1 MSLLLLKLRALEL
14 NWKLVY
20 ILERT
25 VQETVLD
32 SYFQHIAS
40 DSLTIEKTVTKLSKM
55 CLLCKNLNKAFEKHL
70 SMS

>member
-40 DSLTIEKTVTKLSKM
+40 DSLTIEKTVTKL
-55 CLLCKNLNKAFEKHL
+55 
-70 SMS
+70 